1 MDAAAALNW
10 IKNNSQDQ
18 NDHAV
23 PVIIWGQSIGAGVAS
38 SLAASQFPSG
48 LSLKAL
54 ILETPFLSIRTMLE
68 TLYPQKWLPYR
79 YLWPF
84 LRNHLDTWK
93 ALGLVHERFGAKT
106 PYVLILEAGKD
117 ELVPS
122 SHGEMLER
130 RCRELGLNAKKKVV
144 GNALHTEVMVRQEGV
159 LAVVE
164 TIREVAQGVH
174 EEDQR
179 PE

>member
-10 IKNNSQDQ
+10 IKEDSRAR
-18 NDHAV
+18 NDNTV

-38 SLAASQFPSG
+38 SLAAEPFPSS

-93 ALGLVHERFGAKT
+93 ALGLMQERLGAKL

-130 RCRELGLNAKKKVV
+130 RCMELGLNGDKKVV

-159 LAVVE
+159 LAVME
-164 TIREVAQGVH
+164 TIRDVAQGLH
-174 EEDQR
+174 DEGEKS
-179 PE
+179 E